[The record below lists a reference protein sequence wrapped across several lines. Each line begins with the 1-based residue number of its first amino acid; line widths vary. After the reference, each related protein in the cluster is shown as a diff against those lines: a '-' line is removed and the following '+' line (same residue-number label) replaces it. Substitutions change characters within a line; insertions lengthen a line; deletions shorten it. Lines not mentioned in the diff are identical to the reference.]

1 MHFSD
6 SFRAA
11 RWIRI
16 INLLLQAVLFLTLFA
31 GLNYIALNHAWRFD
45 LTQNRRHSLSAETKS
60 YLENLK
66 QPVRII
72 VTFTGDNDNEELDQ
86 AHRDLSGLLR
96 EYVYA
101 TRNNERNRIEVDFLD
116 IYQRRRDAETL
127 GIEQPNVVVLISG
140 ENRRLV
146 TIDELYLLKNKT
158 TRDTFRGEAA
168 LTAAILD
175 VTSAERKKIYFVQGH
190 GELRPDDVSERGLSL
205 LGDALRQ
212 RNFELASLDLSQTR
226 RIPDDVA
233 LLIIA
238 GPRDR
243 FRPFE
248 EELLRNYLQTRAGR
262 LILMLDPKPTAA
274 NGLENLLFDWGV
286 WADDNLILDTSA
298 NFLSDSGELILKHFL
313 ADHPITRSLIA
324 NDIPVLV
331 GPARVVR
338 DDLGRAL
345 DDGLNVKKIVA
356 TSETAWGE
364 KNYRNTSVRHTF
376 TPGED
381 LRGHLGVVVVSERV
395 RPANL
400 PFSVRGGRLAL
411 FGTSDIVTN
420 NRLINVGNL
429 TLFLNTVNWVAERDV
444 DINIPPRAIERF
456 QLALSQEELARLRI
470 GLLFIVPGIVA
481 LLGLFVYWTRRS

>member
-1 MHFSD
+1 MNFAD
-6 SFRAA
+6 SFRTA

-16 INLLLQAVLFLTLFA
+16 VNLLLQAVLFLTLFA

-60 YLENLK
+60 YLENLA
-66 QPVRII
+66 QPVRI
-72 VTFTGDNDNEELDQ
+72 VATFTGDSDNEELDQ
-86 AHRDLSGLLR
+86 AHRDLKGLLR

-101 TRNNERNRIEVDFLD
+101 TRHLEGGPLVVDFLD
-116 IYQRRRDAETL
+116 IYQRRREAETL
-127 GIEQPNVVVLISG
+127 GIEQPNVVVVISG
-140 ENRRLV
+140 DRRRLV
-146 TIDELYLLKNKT
+146 TIDELYHLRNKS
-158 TRDTFRGEAA
+158 TREAFRGESA

-190 GELRPDDVSERGLSL
+190 GELRPDDVGERGLSL
-205 LGDALRQ
+205 LSDALRQ
-212 RNFELASLDLSQTR
+212 RNFELAALDLSQTR
-226 RIPDDVA
+226 RVPDDAA
-233 LLIIA
+233 LLIIPS
-238 GPRDR
+238 PRDR

-262 LILMLDPKPTAA
+262 LILMLDPEPRTAS
-274 NGLENLLFDWGV
+274 GLENLLFDWGV

-298 NFLSDSGELILKHFL
+298 NFLSDTGELILKHFL

-345 DDGLNVKKIVA
+345 DDGLNVKKLVA
-356 TSETAWGE
+356 TSESAWGE
-364 KNYRNTSVRHTF
+364 KNYRNRAVRHSF

-381 LRGHLGVVVVSERV
+381 LRGQLGVVVVSERV
-395 RPANL
+395 RPASL
-400 PFSVRGGRLAL
+400 PLSVRGGRLAL
-411 FGTSDIVTN
+411 FGTSDVVTN

-429 TLFLNTVNWVAERDV
+429 TLFLNTVNWATERNV
-444 DINIPPRAIERF
+444 DINIAPRAIERF
-456 QLALSQEELARLRI
+456 QLTLSQEELSRLRL
-470 GLLFIVPGIVA
+470 GLLFVVPGIVG